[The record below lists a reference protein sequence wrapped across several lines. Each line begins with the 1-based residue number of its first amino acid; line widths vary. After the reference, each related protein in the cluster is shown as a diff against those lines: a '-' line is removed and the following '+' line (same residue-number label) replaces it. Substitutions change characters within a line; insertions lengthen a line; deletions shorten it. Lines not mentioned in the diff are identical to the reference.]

1 MTAGGGG
8 MVDQANHFVVNPT
21 AAWFTLWQDER
32 LKGNGQLNPRDI
44 FDWSAPKLVRASD
57 VNDAA
62 ERVMSGEVGG
72 KRTVLGRGK
81 ISGQVDWSVYFAS
94 RGRVRLV
101 CKYPAEAVKRLNL
114 LDTSNGSQPVL
125 MAEWSVEAVE

>member
-1 MTAGGGG
+1 MAAEGGA
-8 MVDQANHFVVNPT
+8 MVGQVNNFVVKPT
-21 AAWFTLWQDER
+21 AAWFTLWRGKR
-32 LKGNGQLNPRDI
+32 LKGNGQLDPGDI
-44 FDWSAPKLVRASD
+44 FDWSAPKLVQALD

-72 KRTVLGRGK
+72 KSTVLGRGK
-81 ISGQVDWSVYFAS
+81 LNRQVDWSVYFAT

-101 CKYPAEAVKRLNL
+101 CKYPAEAVERLGM

>member
-1 MTAGGGG
+1 MSAEGEG
-8 MVDQANHFVVNPT
+8 MVGQVNNFVVNPT

-32 LKGNGQLNPRDI
+32 LKGNGQLDPRGI
-44 FDWSAPKLVRASD
+44 FDWSAPKLVQASD

-72 KRTVLGRGK
+72 KPTVLGRGK
-81 ISGQVDWSVYFAS
+81 ISEQVDWSVYFAT

-101 CKYPAEAVKRLNL
+101 CKYPAEAVERLDL